1 MLASSDKAFFN
12 VLYRGLMHCGRVS
25 DHVTSPYSNVV
36 TSMLGVPVYDKIQQ
50 TAVIEQRDSMKG
62 DAGLT
67 SHLRNGQVVLFKRG
81 NKQ

>member
-50 TAVIEQRDSMKG
+50 TAVIEQRFNEGRCWTYFPFKKR
-62 DAGLT
+62 T
-67 SHLRNGQVVLFKRG
+67 SSII
-81 NKQ
+81 